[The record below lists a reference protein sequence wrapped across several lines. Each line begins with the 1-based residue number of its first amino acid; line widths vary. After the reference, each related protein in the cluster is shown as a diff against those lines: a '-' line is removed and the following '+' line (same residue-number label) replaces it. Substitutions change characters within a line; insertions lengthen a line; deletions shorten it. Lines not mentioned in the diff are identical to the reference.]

1 MAYVNAISWVAGAL
15 NSGWRAVYEML
26 LTHPKPNDPNE
37 DEKVELAEPV
47 TTTSTSVQAS
57 FKAPS
62 GAPFQASSHLA
73 SYTSP
78 PQLKEDP
85 NKGKLKKFVD
95 KWGMSDEW
103 EKDVLQTHVITYS
116 FVSREKA

>member
-1 MAYVNAISWVAGAL
+1 
-15 NSGWRAVYEML
+15 ML

-37 DEKVELAEPV
+37 DDKVELAEP
-47 TTTSTSVQAS
+47 TSTFVQAS

-62 GAPFQASSHLA
+62 KAPFKASSHLA
-73 SYTSP
+73 PLTP

-116 FVSREKA
+116 FVSREKV